1 MISTM
6 YLQSDDII
14 LFLDL
19 DLRDADC
26 SPVDVRVLLMSV
38 KTRAWL
44 ALVILMVPVNVT
56 VVDFDQISDQL
67 QKSGLLC
74 SCSCVSKLSR
84 LVETANVTNANTV
97 SVVTVTVRTSFTN
110 EPTPLNGAIKTYD
123 VMVPNIF
130 PSPSEWRGRSMIL
143 FNLFG
148 PDVDFVF
155 GTRAVDDDLINYSH
169 VLSFQ
174 I

>member
-1 MISTM
+1 MISM
-6 YLQSDDII
+6 VYLQNHCVPRG
-14 LFLDL
+14 LCLDL
-19 DLRDADC
+19 WDAD
-26 SPVDVRVLLMSV
+26 SPSIDVRVFGVSV
-38 KTRAWL
+38 KTWAWL
-44 ALVILMVPVNVT
+44 RLVIFVVAVNIT

-67 QKSGLLC
+67 QKSGLLFPR
-74 SCSCVSKLSR
+74 SCVSRLSR

-97 SVVTVTVRTSFTN
+97 SVMTKTVSASLAN

-130 PSPSEWRGRSMIL
+130 PSSSEWRGCSMVF

-155 GTRAVDDDLINYSH
+155 GPGAVDDDLIYYSH
-169 VLSFQ
+169 

>member
-1 MISTM
+1 MTSSV
-6 YLQSDDII
+6 YLQSDDI
-14 LFLDL
+14 LSFLCL
-19 DLRDADC
+19 DLRDSDC

-38 KTRAWL
+38 KTGAWL
-44 ALVILMVPVNVT
+44 SLVIFVVAMNVA
-56 VVDFDQISDQL
+56 VVDFDQIRDQL

-97 SVVTVTVRTSFTN
+97 SVVTKTVSASLTN
-110 EPTPLNGAIKTYD
+110 EPTPLNGAIKTD
-123 VMVPNIF
+123 DIMVPDIF
-130 PSPSEWRGRSMIL
+130 PSSSEWRGRSMMF

-155 GTRAVDDDLINYSH
+155 CPGAVDDDLIYYSH
-169 VLSFQ
+169 